1 MKFKTDLITYEG
13 IYRTIETEKLNLP
26 TSEGRR
32 TILANHMP
40 LMMPLQVGVIETM
53 ENGELKHYAINGGVL
68 YFKDNIA
75 EIVADSILDVAEID
89 IDAALKEKAK
99 EEEKENKKPGFFSKI
114 WKAIVTAITA
124 TIATILGNKIS
135 NTITGKK
142 ERKSSTSTTGK
153 IVKNAT
159 TAATRTITRD
169 ILGNLVK

>member
-89 IDAALKEKAK
+89 IDAALKEKVN
-99 EEEKENKKPGFFSKI
+99 EEEN
-114 WKAIVTAITA
+114 
-124 TIATILGNKIS
+124 LGNARRENERRPALKRVGVDEKLTRADERYP
-135 NTITGKK
+135 NTNK
-142 ERKSSTSTTGK
+142 
-153 IVKNAT
+153 
-159 TAATRTITRD
+159 
-169 ILGNLVK
+169 